1 MLRTSGVLQEVMTI
15 RLREFMPYGLL
26 LAKVVELVCVGRRCA
41 LPLESQAREA
51 RLDVG
56 GKTPASKPAHTYEVV
71 SLWKEPVMTVITF
84 CFKKSA

>member
-1 MLRTSGVLQEVMTI
+1 
-15 RLREFMPYGLL
+15 MPYGLL

-41 LPLESQAREA
+41 LPLESQA

-71 SLWKEPVMTVITF
+71 SLWKEPVMTVITI
-84 CFKKSA
+84 KKSMRRLLRLVRRIIAGNAAE